1 MPGLPIAL
9 LAAVTRTVHRLIE
22 NHAAL
27 RGDAIALV
35 DGGSS
40 CSYRELNAA
49 ANVLARK
56 LMNAGFRRGM
66 CAHVRM
72 PARVELAVVLL
83 AILKAGGCYT
93 WSDPGAG
100 AAASIWFEGTGGPER
115 ELEIGKV
122 PRATVCGGSNLPV
135 MTRETD
141 AACVLHG
148 GVIVPHATIISMT
161 SCAAGSRSPFTGE
174 PGAFDLWVPLM
185 NGATA
190 VVEERPAV
198 AA

>member
-1 MPGLPIAL
+1 M
-9 LAAVTRTVHRLIE
+9 TQTVHRLIE

-35 DGGSS
+35 DGESS

-56 LMNAGFRRGM
+56 LINAGFRRGM
-66 CAHVRM
+66 CAHVSM
-72 PARVELAVVLL
+72 PARVELALVLL
-83 AILKAGGCYT
+83 AILKTGGCYT
-93 WSDPGAG
+93 WSDPGPG
-100 AAASIWFEGTGGPER
+100 GAASIWFEGTGGPER
-115 ELEIGKV
+115 ELEIEV

-148 GVIVPHATIISMT
+148 GVIVPHATIIAMT
-161 SCAAGSRSPFTGE
+161 SCAAGARSPFTGE

-185 NGATA
+185 NGGTA

>member
-1 MPGLPIAL
+1 M
-9 LAAVTRTVHRLIE
+9 TRTVHRLIE
-22 NHAAL
+22 NHAAF
-27 RGDAIALV
+27 RGNAIALV
-35 DGGSS
+35 DGESS

-56 LMNAGFRRGM
+56 LMNAGFRRGT
-66 CAHVRM
+66 CAHVSM
-72 PARVELAVVLL
+72 PTRAELAVVLL
-83 AILKAGGCYT
+83 AILKAGGCYS
-93 WSDPGAG
+93 WSDPGPG
-100 AAASIWFEGTGGPER
+100 AAASIRFEGAGGPER
-115 ELEIGKV
+115 ELEIGAV
-122 PRATVCGGSNLPV
+122 PGAAVPGATVCGGSNLPV

-141 AACVLHG
+141 AACVLRG
-148 GVIVPHATIISMT
+148 GVIVPHATIIAMA
-161 SCAAGSRSPFTGE
+161 SCAAGVRSPFTGE

>member
-1 MPGLPIAL
+1 M
-9 LAAVTRTVHRLIE
+9 TRTVHRLIE
-22 NHAAL
+22 HHAAL

-35 DGGSS
+35 DGESA

-66 CAHVRM
+66 CAHVSM
-72 PARVELAVVLL
+72 AARVELAVVLL
-83 AILKAGGCYT
+83 AILKTGGCYT
-93 WSDPGAG
+93 WSDPGPG
-100 AAASIWFEGTGGPER
+100 AAPSIWFEGAGGPER
-115 ELEIGKV
+115 ELEIGEV

-148 GVIVPHATIISMT
+148 GVIVPHATIIAMT
-161 SCAAGSRSPFTGE
+161 SCAAGARSPFTGE

-185 NGATA
+185 NGDTA

>member
-1 MPGLPIAL
+1 
-9 LAAVTRTVHRLIE
+9 
-22 NHAAL
+22 
-27 RGDAIALV
+27 
-35 DGGSS
+35 
-40 CSYRELNAA
+40 
-49 ANVLARK
+49 
-56 LMNAGFRRGM
+56 M

-72 PARVELAVVLL
+72 AARVELAVVLL

-93 WSDPGAG
+93 WSDPGPG
-100 AAASIWFEGTGGPER
+100 AAASIRFEGAGGPQR
-115 ELEIGKV
+115 EVEIGEV

-135 MTRETD
+135 ITRETD
-141 AACVLHG
+141 AACVLQG
-148 GVIVPHATIISMT
+148 GVIVPHATITAMT
-161 SCAAGSRSPFTGE
+161 SCASAARSPFTGE

>member
-1 MPGLPIAL
+1 
-9 LAAVTRTVHRLIE
+9 VHRLIE

-35 DGGSS
+35 DGESS

-66 CAHVRM
+66 CAHVSM
-72 PARVELAVVLL
+72 APGVELAVVLL

-93 WSDPGAG
+93 WSDPGP
-100 AAASIWFEGTGGPER
+100 AADASIWFEGAGQQGDT
-115 ELEIGKV
+115 LEV
-122 PRATVCGGSNLPV
+122 SLATLCGSSNLPV

-141 AACVLHG
+141 AACVLQG
-148 GVIVPHATIISMT
+148 GVIVPHATIVSMT
-161 SCAAGSRSPFTGE
+161 SCAAGARSPFSGE

-185 NGATA
+185 NGVTA

>member
-1 MPGLPIAL
+1 M
-9 LAAVTRTVHRLIE
+9 
-22 NHAAL
+22 
-27 RGDAIALV
+27 
-35 DGGSS
+35 DGESS

-66 CAHVRM
+66 CAHVSM

-83 AILKAGGCYT
+83 AILKAGGCYI
-93 WSDPGAG
+93 WSDPGPG
-100 AAASIWFEGTGGPER
+100 EAASIWFEGAGGPER
-115 ELEIGKV
+115 ELEIGEV
-122 PRATVCGGSNLPV
+122 ARAVCGGSNLPV

-148 GVIVPHATIISMT
+148 GVIVPHATIIAMT
-161 SCAAGSRSPFTGE
+161 SCAAGARSPFTGE